1 MIDEVKVWVFNI
13 CAISFSM
20 LEVEWALKIIALL
33 LSVAYTLQRMYI
45 THAIKNESKQEPNA
59 GRSQQKSNRK
69 S

>member
-1 MIDEVKVWVFNI
+1 MIEEVKVWVFNI

-45 THAIKNESKQEPNA
+45 THRNNETKQEPDTL
-59 GRSQQKSNRK
+59 GSKQKSNSK

>member
-33 LSVAYTLQRMYI
+33 LSVTYTLQRMYI
-45 THAIKNESKQEPNA
+45 THRKNETEQEPNA
-59 GRSQQKSNRK
+59 RGSEQKSNSK

>member
-1 MIDEVKVWVFNI
+1 MMEEIKVWVFNI

-45 THAIKNESKQEPNA
+45 THRKNETKQEPDA
-59 GRSQQKSNRK
+59 RGSKQKSNSK

>member
-1 MIDEVKVWVFNI
+1 MIEEVKVWVFNI

-45 THAIKNESKQEPNA
+45 TYRKNETEQEPDTI
-59 GRSQQKSNRK
+59 GSKQKSNRK

>member
-1 MIDEVKVWVFNI
+1 MIDEVKVWVLNI

-33 LSVAYTLQRMYI
+33 LSVAYTVQRMYI
-45 THAIKNESKQEPNA
+45 THTKNETKQEPNA
-59 GRSQQKSNRK
+59 IGSKQKSNSK